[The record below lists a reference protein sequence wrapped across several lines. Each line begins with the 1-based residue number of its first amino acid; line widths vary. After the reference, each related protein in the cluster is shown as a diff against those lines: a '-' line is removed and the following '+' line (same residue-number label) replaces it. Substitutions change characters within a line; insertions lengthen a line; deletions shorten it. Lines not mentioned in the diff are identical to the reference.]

1 MPAGVCAVRGPAAR
15 GLLALGTL
23 SGGVLLADPRKG
35 YSVEH
40 TLAAHA
46 SGLADLDARGDLL
59 ATCGYG
65 LRHGQVV
72 SDLHVKVGCQG
83 FIPLPCWGLSTPLL
97 HAPRLGTRLCVT
109 GGSLSSCD
117 RAHPCLVDAPRPAF
131 PVFPPH

>member
-1 MPAGVCAVRGPAAR
+1 MHAGEHLVSRHDVHRSSRERQAHAAYCMQTSQAAMPAGVCAVRGPAAR

-23 SGGVLLADPRKG
+23 SGAVLLVDPRKG
-35 YSVEH
+35 YGVEH

-72 SDLHVKVGCQG
+72 SDLYVKVGK
-83 FIPLPCWGLSTPLL
+83 
-97 HAPRLGTRLCVT
+97 
-109 GGSLSSCD
+109 
-117 RAHPCLVDAPRPAF
+117 
-131 PVFPPH
+131 